1 MQIGVSM
8 KVGKIPET
16 VLKRSVFKQ
25 IKHRREEVLVRPG
38 VGIDCSAIAVGEDE
52 AIVLSTDPITSTANN
67 IGDLAI
73 NITANDIAVSGA
85 EMIGV
90 MLTIIMPEKGKESEL
105 RTMMQKIEACC
116 ASLNIEVMGGHTEVS
131 TAVNQ
136 IIVTVTGVGKIAK
149 EKLANPKRMKE
160 GQEIVMTKWAG
171 LEGTAIIASEK
182 KEELC
187 TRYTSEFID
196 GASEF
201 IKHISIVKEAKI
213 ASMHDVIMMHDITE
227 GGVFGALWEVGAAG
241 NVGMEIDLTKI
252 PMKQETV
259 EICEFFDINPYLLIS
274 SGSLL
279 IVTERAN
286 ELIANL
292 EKEGIPAA
300 VIGRI
305 TDNNERIVINDYET
319 RYLEPPKADHLYQVL
334 GK

>member
-25 IKHRREEVLVRPG
+25 IRHRREEVLVRPG
-38 VGIDCSAIAVGEDE
+38 VGIDCSALAVGEDE

-73 NITANDIAVSGA
+73 HITANDIAVSGA

-90 MLTIIMPEKGKESEL
+90 MLAIIMPEKGKESEL
-105 RTMMQKIEACC
+105 RAMMQKIEACC

-149 EKLANPKRMKE
+149 EKLVNPRRMKE

-187 TRYTSEFID
+187 TRYTTEFID

-213 ASMHDVIMMHDITE
+213 ALEHDVVMMHDITE

-274 SGSLL
+274 SGSLI

-286 ELIANL
+286 ELIAHL
-292 EKEGIPAA
+292 EREGIPAA

-305 TDNNERIVINDYET
+305 TDNNERVVVNDYER

>member
-1 MQIGVSM
+1 MDIKM

-25 IKHRREEVLVRPG
+25 IRHRREEVLIRPG
-38 VGIDCSAIAVGEDE
+38 VGLDCSAFVVGEGE

-73 NITANDIAVSGA
+73 HITANDIAASGA

-90 MLTIIMPEKGKESEL
+90 MLTIIMPEKGRESDL
-105 RTMMQKIEACC
+105 RLMMQKIEACC

-149 EKLANPKRMKE
+149 DKLLCPQKMKE
-160 GQEIVMTKWAG
+160 GYEIVMTKWAG

-213 ASMHDVIMMHDITE
+213 ASEHNAIMMHDVTE
-227 GGVFGALWEVGAAG
+227 GGIFGALWEVGAAG

-259 EICEFFDINPYLLIS
+259 EICEFYDVNPYLLIS

-286 ELIANL
+286 ELISDL
-292 EKEGIPAA
+292 EKEGIPATI
-300 VIGRI
+300 IGKI
-305 TDNNERIVINDYET
+305 TDNHERIVVNDYER
-319 RYLEPPKADHLYQVL
+319 RYLEPPKADQLYKVL

>member
-25 IKHRREEVLVRPG
+25 IKHRREEVIVRPG

-73 NITANDIAVSGA
+73 HITANDIAVSGA

-90 MLTIIMPEKGKESEL
+90 MLAIIMPEKGKESEL

-149 EKLANPKRMKE
+149 EKLANPRQMKA

-213 ASMHDVIMMHDITE
+213 ASEHNAIMMHDITE

-241 NVGMEIDLTKI
+241 DVGMEVDLTKI
-252 PMKQETV
+252 PMKQETI

-279 IVTERAN
+279 IVTDRAN
-286 ELIANL
+286 ELIAHL
-292 EKEGIPAA
+292 DREGVPAA

-305 TDNNERIVINDYET
+305 TDNNERIVINDYER
-319 RYLEPPKADHLYQVL
+319 RYLEPPKADHLYKVL
-334 GK
+334 NK

>member
-1 MQIGVSM
+1 M

-25 IKHRREEVLVRPG
+25 IRHRREEVLVRPG
-38 VGIDCSAIAVGEDE
+38 VGLDCAALAVGEGE

-73 NITANDIAVSGA
+73 HITANDIAVSGA

-90 MLTIIMPEKGKESEL
+90 MLTIIMPEKGRESDL
-105 RTMMQKIEACC
+105 RLMMQKIEACC
-116 ASLNIEVMGGHTEVS
+116 ASLNIEVMGG
-131 TAVNQ
+131 Q

-149 EKLANPKRMKE
+149 EKLSNPQRMRE

-171 LEGTAIIASEK
+171 LEGTAIIANEK

-187 TRYTSEFID
+187 TRYTSEFIE
-196 GASEF
+196 GASEL

-213 ASMHDVIMMHDITE
+213 ASEHNAIMMHDVTE
-227 GGVFGALWEVGAAG
+227 GGIFGALWEVGAAG
-241 NVGMEIDLTKI
+241 GVGMEIDLTKI

-279 IVTERAN
+279 VVTERAN
-286 ELIANL
+286 ELITHL
-292 EKEGIPAA
+292 EREGIPATI
-300 VIGRI
+300 IGRI
-305 TDNNERIVINDYET
+305 TDNNERIVVNDYER
-319 RYLEPPKADHLYQVL
+319 RYLEPPKADQLYKVL